1 MKTVFRIVLAAALA
15 VSAGLSSCRAK
26 EDPWEGMYPFW
37 GSRPSERACAIE
49 HRYGGV
55 TFPVFVIP
63 GEKEWVFR
71 QMEEWDCVP
80 DTPNEVDDSVA
91 KAHSQERYEVRRSR
105 DLMDF
110 AGTPYQ
116 AVRPSY
122 ILFDSGDCLIYLYD
136 WYNMCTMDAVPP
148 PAKTVEPR
156 FER

>member
-15 VSAGLSSCRAK
+15 VSAGLSSCRPK
-26 EDPWEGMYPFW
+26 EDPWEEMYPFW
-37 GSRPSERACAIE
+37 GSCPSEQACAIE
-49 HRYGGV
+49 HRYGGI

-63 GEKEWVFR
+63 GEREWVSR
-71 QMEEWDCVP
+71 QMNEWDCVP
-80 DTPNEVDDSVA
+80 DTPNEVDNSVA
-91 KAHSQERYEVRRSR
+91 RAHSQERYEVRRSR
-105 DLMDF
+105 ALMDF

-156 FER
+156 FEK